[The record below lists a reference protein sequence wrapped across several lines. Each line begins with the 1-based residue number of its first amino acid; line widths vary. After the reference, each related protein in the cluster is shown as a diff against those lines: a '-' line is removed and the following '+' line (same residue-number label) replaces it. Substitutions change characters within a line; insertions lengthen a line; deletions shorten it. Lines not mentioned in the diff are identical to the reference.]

1 MDIAGYDEWRLAG
14 PDDDD
19 DYEETDISELIEAA
33 EEMADD
39 MLTGDP
45 ERVEY
50 LMCQDEVWYGRALSF
65 ATGDLT
71 QLQFRQLVVDMVAEH
86 LLEDCLDELQTY
98 LELTQ
103 MDLF

>member
-14 PDDDD
+14 PDDDY
-19 DYEETDISELIEAA
+19 DYEETDISGLIEAA

-39 MLTGDP
+39 MLTGDS
-45 ERVEY
+45 ER
-50 LMCQDEVWYGRALSF
+50 VWYGRALSF
-65 ATGDLT
+65 ATGDLA
-71 QLQFRQLVVDMVAEH
+71 QLQFRQLVVDMVSEH
-86 LLEDCLDELQTY
+86 LLEDCLDEVQTY

>member
-1 MDIAGYDEWRLAG
+1 MDIQGYDEWRLQG
-14 PDDDD
+14 PDDF
-19 DYEETDISELIEAA
+19 YQEIDIVELTQAA

-39 MLTGDP
+39 MLTGDS

-71 QLQFRQLVVDMVAEH
+71 QCQFKQLVVDMVAEH
-86 LLEDCLDELQTY
+86 LLDDCLDEVLAYHDLQSCP
-98 LELTQ
+98 
-103 MDLF
+103 F

>member
-14 PDDDD
+14 PDDDY
-19 DYEETDISELIEAA
+19 DYEETDISGLIEAA

-39 MLTGDP
+39 MLTGDS

-65 ATGDLT
+65 ATGDLA
-71 QLQFRQLVVDMVAEH
+71 QLQFRQLVVDMVSEH
-86 LLEDCLDELQTY
+86 LLEDCLDEVQTY